1 MADRGIPV
9 SAGRVFDLHELF
21 ALDLSLAGPQ
31 KREFTLAAYRRSF
44 LPSGHAGF
52 SHRGSSRVGVDTVD
66 CGSWVCF
73 SGGSFLL
80 YRDCHQGLQ
89 TRPAEIAA
97 CNGAH
102 ARKLGLTLQDSSAY
116 SPFRDPTQNF
126 RECPPRQLLRGYN
139 TFVEDR
145 FPFMARG
152 NFGERLKRERELREV
167 SMDELTKA
175 TRISKRFVEA
185 LENEDWA
192 RLPGGVFGH
201 GFVRTIARYLGL
213 NEEALLGEYD
223 LARADHLA
231 AAPPKVEERIPSPP
245 KWLPVAAVL
254 ILLLLL
260 VGLFYAGRYGW
271 HRFAAYRASK
281 KSATASSP
289 VQQQVQFDPSSPGS
303 AEQFSA
309 ADPSKAPLDLSVST
323 SAATRVRVLADD
335 KLLLDAELPA
345 GETRHFP
352 ANDHFEVS
360 AGDSSAVLLELN
372 HKAMPPLGAPGA
384 SGKIV
389 LSEKDLRP

>member
-1 MADRGIPV
+1 
-9 SAGRVFDLHELF
+9 
-21 ALDLSLAGPQ
+21 
-31 KREFTLAAYRRSF
+31 
-44 LPSGHAGF
+44 
-52 SHRGSSRVGVDTVD
+52 
-66 CGSWVCF
+66 
-73 SGGSFLL
+73 
-80 YRDCHQGLQ
+80 
-89 TRPAEIAA
+89 
-97 CNGAH
+97 
-102 ARKLGLTLQDSSAY
+102 
-116 SPFRDPTQNF
+116 
-126 RECPPRQLLRGYN
+126 
-139 TFVEDR
+139 
-145 FPFMARG
+145 MARG

-175 TRISKRFVEA
+175 TRISTRFVEA

-192 RLPGGVFGH
+192 KLPGGVFGH

-245 KWLPVAAVL
+245 KWLPVAAVV
-254 ILLLLL
+254 LLLLFV
-260 VGLFYAGRYGW
+260 VGLFYAGRFGW

-281 KSATASSP
+281 KSAAGSSP
-289 VQQQVQFDPSSPGS
+289 GLPQLLADSSSPGS
-303 AEQFSA
+303 TEPVSSA
-309 ADPSKAPLDLSVST
+309 ASTKAPLDLSVST
-323 SAATRVRVLADD
+323 SAATRVRVVADD

-384 SGKIV
+384 SGRIV